1 MRAGERVKKY
11 ERKSPPP
18 AAPASIRSRPPTV
31 SRGGLLLHNLL
42 GTGTEK
48 HTYDSYRN

>member
-1 MRAGERVKKY
+1 MRAGEREKVRT
-11 ERKSPPP
+11 EIPP
-18 AAPASIRSRPPTV
+18 AAPLDTRPPTV